1 MYCIMRI
8 DHVAI
13 AVNNVDQALKN
24 YEKLIRV
31 DKVHIESV
39 ANEKVKVAIL
49 ELQDTRIELMEP
61 TAQDSPINKFLNQN
75 GEGLHHIAITADN
88 IEEDILKACSNGLR
102 MLGDVRKGSYDR
114 KITFFHPKSMNGV
127 LIEMC
132 EAISH

>member
-1 MYCIMRI
+1 
-8 DHVAI
+8 
-13 AVNNVDQALKN
+13 LKN

>member
-1 MYCIMRI
+1 MYYKMRI

-13 AVNNVDQALKN
+13 AVNNIDLALKN
-24 YEKLIRV
+24 YEKLIRIN
-31 DKVHIESV
+31 KMHIENV

-49 ELQDTRIELMEP
+49 NLEDTRIELMEP
-61 TAQDSPINKFLNQN
+61 TGQDSPINKFLNQN

-88 IEEDILKACSNGLR
+88 IEEDVSRACSKGLR

-127 LIEMC
+127 LVEMC
-132 EAISH
+132 EATAH

>member
-1 MYCIMRI
+1 MYYIMRI

-13 AVNNVDQALKN
+13 AVNNIDLALKN
-24 YEKLIRV
+24 YEKLIRIN
-31 DKVHIESV
+31 KMHIENV
-39 ANEKVKVAIL
+39 AKEKVKVAIL
-49 ELQDTRIELMEP
+49 NLEDTRIELMEP
-61 TAQDSPINKFLNQN
+61 TAQDSPINKFLNLN

-88 IEEDILKACSNGLR
+88 IEEDILRACSNGLR

-132 EAISH
+132 EAIAH

>member
-1 MYCIMRI
+1 MRI

-13 AVNNVDQALKN
+13 AVNNIDLALKN
-24 YEKLIRV
+24 YEKLIRIN
-31 DKVHIESV
+31 KMHIENV
-39 ANEKVKVAIL
+39 AKEKVKVAIL
-49 ELQDTRIELMEP
+49 NLEDTRIELMEP
-61 TAQDSPINKFLNQN
+61 TAQDSPINKFLNLN

-88 IEEDILKACSNGLR
+88 IEEDILRACSNGLR

-132 EAISH
+132 EAIAH

>member
-1 MYCIMRI
+1 MYYIMRI

-13 AVNNVDQALKN
+13 AVNNIDLALKN
-24 YEKLIRV
+24 YEKLIRIN
-31 DKVHIESV
+31 KMHIENV
-39 ANEKVKVAIL
+39 AKEKVKVAIL
-49 ELQDTRIELMEP
+49 NLEDTRIELMEP
-61 TAQDSPINKFLNQN
+61 TAQDSPINKFLNLN

-88 IEEDILKACSNGLR
+88 IEEDVSRACSNGLR

-132 EAISH
+132 EAIAH

>member
-1 MYCIMRI
+1 MRI

-24 YEKLIRV
+24 YEKLIKIN
-31 DKVHIESV
+31 KVHIENV
-39 ANEKVKVAIL
+39 TNERVKVAIL
-49 ELQDTRIELMEP
+49 NLEDTRIELMEP
-61 TAQDSPINKFLNQN
+61 TAQDSPINKFLLQN

-88 IEEDILKACSNGLR
+88 IEEDVSKACENGVK
-102 MLGDVRKGSYDR
+102 MLGNIRKGSYDR

-132 EAISH
+132 EAVNH

>member
-1 MYCIMRI
+1 LYCIMRI

-127 LIEMC
+127 LIEM
-132 EAISH
+132 